1 MSSDVALFVTNLRW
15 LDLHERE
22 DWPGITPHLFSSKDA
37 QQNLKGR
44 VRSVEWALYHL
55 FELWDAHFTR
65 DVSQNIH
72 SQASLSQF
80 D

>member
-1 MSSDVALFVTNLRW
+1 MPGDIALFVTNLRL

-22 DWPGITPHLFSSKDA
+22 DWPGITPHLFSGKDA
-37 QQNLKGR
+37 QQTLNGR

-55 FELWDAHFTR
+55 FEFWDAQFTR
-65 DVSQNIH
+65 DVSQNLRSSST
-72 SQASLSQF
+72 SQC